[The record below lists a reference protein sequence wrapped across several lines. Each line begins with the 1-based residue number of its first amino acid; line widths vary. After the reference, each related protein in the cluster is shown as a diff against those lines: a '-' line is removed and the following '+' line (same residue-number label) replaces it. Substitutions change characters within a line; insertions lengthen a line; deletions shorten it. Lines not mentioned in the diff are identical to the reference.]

1 MPEKMAGVTVL
12 DPYVIAISDGNDF
25 DSEESVY
32 DQEGN
37 NVGKETNSAYY
48 AQESATINE
57 RYGLGPLTVTQ
68 FSIKTSP

>member
-1 MPEKMAGVTVL
+1 MAGVTVL

-32 DQEGN
+32 DQEKYRQGQ
-37 NVGKETNSAYY
+37 TNSAYY